1 MESGPGPPASDTDEL
16 AELELVLFDV
26 QYSLPLQS
34 YLQYF
39 KDNYDSE
46 RAAFGKP
53 SERAAF
59 GKPSERAA
67 FGKPSERRRHEA
79 SLTEQTMFGKPSES
93 VSNSIT
99 QYLKLRVEIAHR
111 WNRLNQKQR
120 QELIHIYR
128 YIKEID
134 EIVRSIQN

>member
-39 KDNYDSE
+39 KDNYD
-46 RAAFGKP
+46 
-53 SERAAF
+53 
-59 GKPSERAA
+59 SERAA

>member
-39 KDNYDSE
+39 KDNYD
-46 RAAFGKP
+46 

>member
-1 MESGPGPPASDTDEL
+1 MESGPDSTASNTDEL
-16 AELELVLFDV
+16 AELEFVLFDV

-46 RAAFGKP
+46 RAVVGK
-53 SERAAF
+53 
-59 GKPSERAA
+59 
-67 FGKPSERRRHEA
+67 
-79 SLTEQTMFGKPSES
+79 LSES
-93 VSNSIT
+93 DSNSIT
-99 QYLKLRVEIAHR
+99 QYLKLRVEITHR

-134 EIVRSIQN
+134 EIIRKDRLGTRVNTKL

>member
-1 MESGPGPPASDTDEL
+1 MESGPDSSASNTDEL
-16 AELELVLFDV
+16 AELEFVLFDV

-46 RAAFGKP
+46 QTEFGKP
-53 SERAAF
+53 
-59 GKPSERAA
+59 
-67 FGKPSERRRHEA
+67 
-79 SLTEQTMFGKPSES
+79 TESI
-93 VSNSIT
+93 SNSIT
-99 QYLKLRVEIAHR
+99 KYLKLRAEISHR

-120 QELIHIYR
+120 QELIHIYL

-134 EIVRSIQN
+134 EIIRSIQNR